1 MFFFSF
7 PLVLWHV
14 CARCGVG
21 AAAAE
26 PPGASLRS
34 PRVPCRMPGATSS
47 VSCTEPAPGSPLC
60 PPCVGQ
66 PRGGRGCGAGC
77 CVEAAVGAAGQVPDL
92 HGFRSLK
99 QKGGGTGRQT
109 RELVNDFI
117 HIRTAELLTEIKLR
131 NPCVCPWVSPSVS
144 CPFDP
149 YSDIFAPREP
159 GQLETPD
166 SGP

>member
-1 MFFFSF
+1 MSLAGC
-7 PLVLWHV
+7 LVTP
-14 CARCGVG
+14 AQF
-21 AAAAE
+21 
-26 PPGASLRS
+26 
-34 PRVPCRMPGATSS
+34 
-47 VSCTEPAPGSPLC
+47 PAPNLPQVLPCAPLHTGSM
-60 PPCVGQ
+60 GQ
-66 PRGGRGCGAGC
+66 PGGGRGCGAGG

-99 QKGGGTGRQT
+99 QKGGGTRRQT
-109 RELVNDFI
+109 WELVKDFI
-117 HIRTAELLTEIKLR
+117 HIHTAELLTEIKLR
-131 NPCVCPWVSPSVS
+131 KPCVCPWVSPSVS